1 VLVAGRIQRM
11 AGAAVNGEPEAFP
24 EALRFSEAKE
34 GASVALPLLP
44 KQEQVRRRVAGQI
57 A

>member
-1 VLVAGRIQRM
+1 M

-24 EALRFSEAKE
+24 EALRFSAAKE
-34 GASVALPLLP
+34 GANVTLPLLR